1 MVERMNTLDDLFNDG
16 PDDGLTADDL
26 SKKVQVLTAKK
37 NADKVWSTEE
47 DGSTKDVVEGAPW
60 EDGLIRDAKGYTI
73 LNHYNVCHVLRDH
86 PEWRNVIAFNEFN
99 GRKMVINPIPGSR
112 EPKKYFKPRE
122 LQDKDILVATAWLNR
137 HALLRVNK
145 GMVADAIDEVV
156 HESAVNPVKD
166 YLLQCKREWDGKHRI
181 DTWLETYLNCDPETD
196 SQKQYSREVGLR
208 WLISAVAR
216 VFQPGCKA
224 DGTLILEG
232 IQGAGKSTA
241 AKILAGADFFGDNL
255 PPMTSKEASAYVR
268 GRWIIEMAELAN
280 VTKAEVEVVK
290 AFISR
295 TEERFRPPYGRNEV
309 CYPRQCVFIGSTNR
323 TDYLRDDTGNRRF
336 WPVAVAKVKLKQ
348 LEADRNQIWGEAV
361 LRYEAGEQW
370 WLSAE
375 VERIA
380 QAEQADRLI
389 EDPWTSDV
397 LDKVTGKSE
406 VSVTQVLHDM
416 SIDTGRR
423 DRLMSNRIVSILMQ
437 NGWVR
442 HGRMTY
448 EPYKGQNRF
457 VRVDQLPLRHPEAP
471 VSEGPAK
478 AEDDLF

>member
-1 MVERMNTLDDLFNDG
+1 
-16 PDDGLTADDL
+16 
-26 SKKVQVLTAKK
+26 
-37 NADKVWSTEE
+37 
-47 DGSTKDVVEGAPW
+47 
-60 EDGLIRDAKGYTI
+60 
-73 LNHYNVCHVLRDH
+73 
-86 PEWRNVIAFNEFN
+86 
-99 GRKMVINPIPGSR
+99 
-112 EPKKYFKPRE
+112 
-122 LQDKDILVATAWLNR
+122 
-137 HALLRVNK
+137 
-145 GMVADAIDEVV
+145 
-156 HESAVNPVKD
+156 
-166 YLLQCKREWDGKHRI
+166 
-181 DTWLETYLNCDPETD
+181 
-196 SQKQYSREVGLR
+196 
-208 WLISAVAR
+208 

-241 AKILAGADFFGDNL
+241 AKILAGQDFFGDNL

-336 WPVAVAKVKLKQ
+336 WPVAVGKVRLKE
-348 LEADRNQIWGEAV
+348 LEADRNMLWGEAV
-361 LRYEAGEQW
+361 VRYKAGEQW

-375 VERIA
+375 GERIA

-397 LDKVTGKSE
+397 LDKVAGKSE
-406 VSVTQVLHDM
+406 VTVTQVLADM
-416 SIDTGRR
+416 TIDTGRR

-442 HGRMTY
+442 HGRMTRD
-448 EPYKGQNRF
+448 PYKGQNRF
-457 VRVDQLPLRHPEAP
+457 VRVDQLPLKQD
-471 VSEGPAK
+471 VSLKEVLTSGPAPG
-478 AEDDLF
+478 EDDLF

>member
-1 MVERMNTLDDLFNDG
+1 MVEQMNTLDDLFNDG
-16 PDDGLTADDL
+16 PDDDLTADDL

-37 NADKVWSTEE
+37 GADKVWATEE
-47 DGSTKDVVEGAPW
+47 DGSTKDLVEGAPW
-60 EDGLIRDAKGYTI
+60 EDGLIRDAKGYTV
-73 LNHYNVCHVLRDH
+73 LNHYNICHVLRDH

-99 GRKMVINPIPGSR
+99 GRKVVLQPIPGSR
-112 EPKKYFKPRE
+112 EARKHFQPRE
-122 LQDKDILVATAWLNR
+122 LQDKDILVATSWLNR

-156 HESAVNPVKD
+156 HESSVNPVKD
-166 YLLQCKREWDGKHRI
+166 YLLTCAAEWDGKHRI
-181 DTWLETYLNCDPETD
+181 DTWIETYLNSQPETD
-196 SQKQYSREVGLR
+196 QQLQYTREVGLR

-241 AKILAGADFFGDNL
+241 AKVLAGADFFGDNL
-255 PPMTSKEASAYVR
+255 PPMTSKEASSYVR

-336 WPVAVAKVKLKQ
+336 WPVAVGKVRVDALT
-348 LEADRNQIWGEAV
+348 ADRNQIWGEAV
-361 LRYEAGEQW
+361 KRYQAGEQW
-370 WLSAE
+370 WLSAA
-375 VERIA
+375 VEAVA
-380 QAEQADRLI
+380 QVEQADRLI

-397 LDKVTGKSE
+397 LDKLTGKTEACVKE
-406 VSVTQVLHDM
+406 VLSDM
-416 SIDTGRR
+416 AVDLSRR

-442 HGRMTY
+442 QGRFSTG
-448 EPYKGQNRF
+448 PNKAQNRF
-457 VRVDQLPLRHPEAP
+457 VKVGQLDLKQPVGVDK
-471 VSEGPAK
+471 VMPAV
-478 AEDDLF
+478 ADDDLF

>member
-1 MVERMNTLDDLFNDG
+1 MNTLDDLFNDG
-16 PDDGLTADDL
+16 PDDGLAADDL
-26 SKKVQVLTAKK
+26 TKKVQVLTAKK
-37 NADKVWSTEE
+37 GADKVWSTEE
-47 DGSTKDVVEGAPW
+47 DGSTKDLETGAPW

-99 GRKMVINPIPGSR
+99 GRKMVMQPIPGSR
-112 EPKKYFKPRE
+112 EPRKYFKPRE

-156 HESAVNPVKD
+156 HEAAINPVKD
-166 YLLQCKREWDGKHRI
+166 YLLTCAAEWDGKHRI
-181 DTWLETYLNCDPETD
+181 DTWLETYLSSQPETD
-196 SQKQYSREVGLR
+196 AQKQYTREVGLR

-224 DGTLILEG
+224 DGALILEG

-336 WPVAVAKVKLKQ
+336 WPVPVGKVRLKE
-348 LEADRNQIWGEAV
+348 LEADRNMLWGEAV
-361 LRYEAGEQW
+361 KRYEAGEQW
-370 WLSAE
+370 WLSAA

-380 QAEQADRLI
+380 QVEQADRLI

-397 LDKVTGKSE
+397 LDKVAGKTE
-406 VSVTQVLHDM
+406 VCVTQVLTDM
-416 SIDTGRR
+416 SIDLGRR
-423 DRLMSNRIVSILMQ
+423 DRMMSNRVVSILMQ
-437 NGWVR
+437 NGWMR
-442 HGRMTY
+442 QGRFTHD
-448 EPYKGQNRF
+448 PHRGQNRF
-457 VRVDQLPLRHPEAP
+457 VRVDQLVLKQPEKVAQ
-471 VSEGPAK
+471 VEPAR
-478 AEDDLF
+478 ADDDLF